1 MRYKISARSSAGPI
15 SASRD
20 SPVKAVDKAIEYI
33 TFGMRDVRITD
44 VETGR
49 IYRSDEFEL
58 LLKAD

>member
-15 SASRD
+15 SVSRD
-20 SPVKAVDKAIEYI
+20 SPAKAIEKAMEYI
-33 TFGMRDVRITD
+33 RFGMRDVQITD

-58 LLKAD
+58 LLKAE

>member
-1 MRYKISARSSAGPI
+1 MRYKISARSPSGPI

-20 SPVKAVDKAIEYI
+20 SPATAVDKALEYI